1 MKHKCEDC
9 KHCDKEK
16 LLCHPNSKDCKNEY
30 AIEEKDLKEYSE
42 CDFYESN
49 LTQGQQ
55 RCFK

>member
-30 AIEEKDLKEYSE
+30 ALEEKDLKEYSE

-55 RCFK
+55 